1 MEEERR
7 DSERINFELP
17 VSFEIGKNTFFGT
30 MVNLGDDGVMIES
43 SLAPENVRKIF
54 KAFLKT
60 DECPI
65 KVNYSLKDKSFSRPG
80 RIKHYHVDFSGGQSA
95 CRFSFGVWI
104 PKLKIRDES
113 GL

>member
-7 DSERINFELP
+7 NSERTKVEMP

-30 MVNLGDDGVMIES
+30 MANLGDDGLMIES
-43 SLAPENVRKIF
+43 SLAYENVRRTF
-54 KAFLKT
+54 KALLKT

-65 KVNYSLKDKSFSRPG
+65 KVTYSIKGKSFSRPG
-80 RIKHYHVDFSGGQSA
+80 KIKHYHLDFSGAQSA

-104 PKLKIRDES
+104 PKLKLRDDR
-113 GL
+113 GI